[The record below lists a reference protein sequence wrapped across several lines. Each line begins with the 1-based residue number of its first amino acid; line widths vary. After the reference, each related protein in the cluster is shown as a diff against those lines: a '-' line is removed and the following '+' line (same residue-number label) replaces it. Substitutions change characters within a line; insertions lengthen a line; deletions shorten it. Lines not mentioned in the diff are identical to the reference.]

1 MLLVF
6 LNHLVISCSLTHCVY
21 GSDAKLYWKVDWEN
35 TEELQTRFVSI
46 CLKKWGGGVLFRLV
60 SSVIFNKH
68 SHLGN
73 FHLSDFTD
81 VWPDLFPSEQE
92 KSV

>member
-35 TEELQTRFVSI
+35 TEELQTQFVSI
-46 CLKKWGGGVLFRLV
+46 CLKKWGGGGFCNLPLHTPFVW
-60 SSVIFNKH
+60 
-68 SHLGN
+68 
-73 FHLSDFTD
+73 FHL
-81 VWPDLFPSEQE
+81 
-92 KSV
+92 

>member
-6 LNHLVISCSLTHCVY
+6 LNHLVISCSLTNCVY

-46 CLKKWGGGVLFRLV
+46 CLKKMGRGG
-60 SSVIFNKH
+60 SVIC
-68 SHLGN
+68 LYTR
-73 FHLSDFTD
+73 LSFGFICDF
-81 VWPDLFPSEQE
+81 
-92 KSV
+92 